1 MAENRLIVEVEVD
14 PDGKASV
21 SLKNLEGDVSRF
33 AKSTDNAG
41 QSGLRLRD
49 VFAGNLLSDFF
60 QRGLSAA
67 LQFGAAS
74 VQASA
79 AASDAN
85 RQLEFSATQAGLSYT
100 RAAAAAEDF
109 GKRVGASNT
118 EAART
123 FSDLVRLAD
132 RAGRSQDIELIG
144 ARFADLAAAR
154 GLKGAELSN
163 LIGTILSGQ
172 DEGLNRLGLPDPSKL
187 YAQYAAS
194 IGKTAESLSEME
206 KAQAALNGVLSKG
219 AEAEGEAE
227 KRLRST
233 AGQLD
238 TASAAYEN
246 LKTQAGDAIST
257 SIEFRDVLDTISDA
271 LGGLVTSHAEAR
283 RELAKGLKSPEQIA
297 QEEREGFGRQL
308 VNAGKGALTVPASI
322 GAIFRDTFDL
332 ATGRA
337 TRDEFNTNLQGNIDA
352 FANPGQRQY
361 DARVEQLRA
370 LKEEIERQE
379 KEAETRAAANAAKS
393 AATAQRSVLQKQF
406 GDALEGATKE
416 ENLSARLDKLKE
428 LKEQLKELPGVLD
441 ASEAEKQSKKID
453 DAIRETSKQVAAAV
467 RSARDAVRD
476 FLGDS
481 LTQADKDNPFVSLFV
496 RARNEVEETRN
507 KFLIFGTD
515 FADAMAQVK
524 KNAIDAEIGVARLQ
538 SSLQALKY
546 EQEARRLDLPL
557 VGLSGPQERNLA
569 VIDARIAGI
578 EKDVDLASRQ
588 RFLENPYRGFDRID
602 AERQNQQTLDQLRAL
617 DVSGAGR
624 SGRESQAQAIL
635 SLLNQFDP
643 RTVATSADPFFQD
656 LRQAG
661 ISAYQVQRDALKAN
675 VEDAIARERAGNLIQ
690 EDARE
695 LLTAVG
701 AAQGLTRDQR
711 LKEFL
716 AVSGTLS
723 EKELT
728 PDLRRARADLLRE
741 AAQAESGKEE
751 RAEERARLSATVME
765 KLDRLITSRGIKV
778 DAPPSNVNLNLS
790 DGLAVDKT
798 LLGAA
803 PAAEADA
810 EGAVPSVGFA
820 PGFRY

>member
-1 MAENRLIVEVEVD
+1 MADNRLIIEVEVD

-21 SLKNLEGDVSRF
+21 SLKSLEGDVSRF

-60 QRGLSAA
+60 QRGVSAA
-67 LQFGAAS
+67 VQFGAAS

-132 RAGRSQDIELIG
+132 RAGRPQDIELIG
-144 ARFADLAAAR
+144 QRFADLAAAR
-154 GLKGAELSN
+154 GLKGGELSD

-206 KAQAALNGVLSKG
+206 KAQAALNGVMAKG

-246 LKTQAGDAIST
+246 LKAQVGDAITNSV
-257 SIEFRDVLDTISDA
+257 EFRDVLDTISEA
-271 LGGLVTSHAEAR
+271 LGGLITSHAQAR
-283 RELAKGLKSPEQIA
+283 RELAKGLRSPEQIA
-297 QEEREGFGRQL
+297 QDERDDTLAQL
-308 VNAGKGALTVPASI
+308 KNFAKGAVTVPAVI
-322 GAIFRDTFDL
+322 GASFRDTYDL
-332 ATGRA
+332 LSGRITG
-337 TRDEFNTNLQGNIDA
+337 DEFNTNTSGNIEA
-352 FANPGQRQY
+352 ITNPGQRQY
-361 DARVEQLRA
+361 EARVAQLKA
-370 LKEEIERQE
+370 LMDDIERQE
-379 KEAETRAAANAAKS
+379 QAAKTNASASAAKAAAA
-393 AATAQRSVLQKQF
+393 AQRSALQKQF
-406 GDALEGATKE
+406 GDALEVATKE
-416 ENLSARLDKLKE
+416 ENLNTRLDKLKE
-428 LKEQLKELPGVLD
+428 LKAQLTDMPGVLD
-441 ASEAEKQSKKID
+441 ASEFEKRSKKID
-453 DAIRETSKQVAAAV
+453 EAIKETSKQVTAAV

-476 FLGDS
+476 FLGES
-481 LTQADKDNPFVSLFV
+481 LTQGDRENPFVGLFV
-496 RARNEVEETRN
+496 RARSEVEETRN
-507 KFLIFGTD
+507 KFLIFGED
-515 FADAMAQVK
+515 FANAMALVK
-524 KNAIDAEIGVARLQ
+524 KQAIDAEIGVTRLQ

-557 VGLSGPQERNLA
+557 VGPSGPQERNLA
-569 VIDARIAGI
+569 VIDARIEGI
-578 EKDVDLASRQ
+578 EKDVDLARRQ

-602 AERQNQQTLDQLRAL
+602 AERQNQQTLNQLLAL

-624 SGRESQAQAIL
+624 GGREAQAQAIL
-635 SLLNQFDP
+635 SLLTQFDP
-643 RTVATSADPFFQD
+643 RTVATSADPFFRQ

-661 ISAYQVQRDALKAN
+661 IGAYQVQRDALRAN
-675 VEDAIARERAGNLIQ
+675 VADAIERERAGNLIQ
-690 EDARE
+690 SDARE

-701 AAQGLTRDQR
+701 AAQGVTRDQR

-716 AVSGTLS
+716 AVTGALS

-728 PDLRRARADLLRE
+728 PDLRRARADFLRE
-741 AAQAESGKEE
+741 AAGAEGRKEQDAES
-751 RAEERARLSATVME
+751 RARLLEGVMS
-765 KLDRLITSRGIKV
+765 KLDKLLSDKGVKV
-778 DAPPSNVNLNLS
+778 DAPPSNVNFSLS
-790 DGLAVDKT
+790 DGLALDKA
-798 LLGAA
+798 LLG
-803 PAAEADA
+803 DA
-810 EGAVPSVGFA
+810 SGSGLTGVT
-820 PGFRY
+820 PGVRTIGSDF